1 MRGGSVAVVGGSIAG
16 CAFARAAA
24 RGGAE
29 QVTVL
34 ERSPGRLEDRGVGL
48 CVVLDRYAELVRAG
62 HLDDGIRH
70 HPLTERHWVAAD
82 PSGTHG
88 PRGRVLWVQPMAMHA
103 FHWGVLWQGL
113 RERAPDAVEFRT
125 GTTVTAVGGGGPDDG
140 PQAWVATSDG
150 RDPYDLVVGAD
161 GHRSVVRGAVCPDAR
176 PEYAGYVC
184 WRGSFDARLLD
195 RLPGGGA
202 RWPGHEV
209 ITACYPGG
217 QVVLY
222 RIPGLEPGTT
232 LVNWVFYAPAP
243 AWLHPTGD
251 TGAGGSRADCTVTG
265 DTGAGVPAHTPADP
279 NGIPAGSLDP
289 ARLDELADLADRH
302 LPPYWAGVV
311 NLTPVERILLQPI
324 HDLATPRR
332 TAGRL
337 LLAGD
342 AATLV
347 RPHNTSGAA
356 KALQDACAFEDAWR
370 SADGWD
376 DLLPGYDRERGA
388 VGRALVDLGRRL
400 GRAQVT
406 GAPDWRTIDEAGM
419 AEWWREQ
426 LAGTG
431 GFGGLSLDRPSNSPS
446 VPDGSTR
453 QTLTP

>member
-29 QVTVL
+29 RVTVL

-82 PSGTHG
+82 PGGAHG
-88 PRGRVLWVQPMAMHA
+88 PRGRVLWVQPMTMNS

-113 RERAPDAVEFRT
+113 RERAPDGVEFRA
-125 GTTVTAVGGGGPDDG
+125 GTTVTAVGGGGTADGDRGNGNGSDDVG
-140 PQAWVATSDG
+140 SGGGRDDRQAWVETADG
-150 RDPYDLVVGAD
+150 REPYDLVVGAD
-161 GHRSVVRGAVCPDAR
+161 GHRSVVRAAVCPDAR

-202 RWPGHEV
+202 RWPAHEV

-222 RIPGLEPGTT
+222 RIPGLTPGTT
-232 LVNWVFYAPAP
+232 LVNWVFYASAP
-243 AWLHPTGD
+243 AWLRPVDD
-251 TGAGGSRADCTVTG
+251 TS
-265 DTGAGVPAHTPADP
+265 ADP
-279 NGIPAGSLDP
+279 DGIPAGSLDP
-289 ARLDELADLADRH
+289 ARLDELAELADRH
-302 LPPYWAGVV
+302 LPPYWAEVV
-311 NLTPVERILLQPI
+311 NLTPVGRILLQPI

-356 KALQDACAFEDAWR
+356 KALQDACAFEAAWR
-370 SADGWD
+370 TADGWD

-406 GAPDWRTIDEAGM
+406 GAPDWTAIDEAGM
-419 AEWWREQ
+419 ADWWREQ

-431 GFGGLSLDRPSNSPS
+431 GFGGLSLDRPPNS
-446 VPDGSTR
+446 
-453 QTLTP
+453 TPPGAR

>member
-29 QVTVL
+29 RVTVL

-48 CVVLDRYAELVRAG
+48 CIVVDRYAELVRAG

-70 HPLTERHWVAAD
+70 HPLTTRHWVALEPD
-82 PSGTHG
+82 GPSRGA
-88 PRGRVLWVQPMAMHA
+88 PRGRALWVQPMRMHS

-113 RERAPDAVEFRT
+113 RERTPERVEFRT
-125 GTTVTAVGGGGPDDG
+125 GTSVTAVGGGGSVASPE
-140 PQAWVATSDG
+140 PAWVETAADG
-150 RDPYDLVVGAD
+150 REPYDLVVGAD
-161 GHRSVVRGAVCPDAR
+161 GHRSVVRAAVCPDAR
-176 PEYAGYVC
+176 PEYAGYVA

-195 RLPGGGA
+195 RLPGGAA
-202 RWPGHEV
+202 RWPEDEV
-209 ITACYPGG
+209 ITVCYPGG

-222 RIPGLEPGTT
+222 RIPGLTPDRT
-232 LVNWVFYAPAP
+232 LVNWVFYAAAPDWLLPA
-243 AWLHPTGD
+243 D
-251 TGAGGSRADCTVTG
+251 SGS
-265 DTGAGVPAHTPADP
+265 ADP

-289 ARLDELADLADRH
+289 AHLDDLAELAERM

-324 HDLATPRR
+324 HDLETPRR

-356 KALQDACAFEDAWR
+356 KALQDACAFEEAWR
-370 SADGWD
+370 AAAGIDE
-376 DLLPGYDRERGA
+376 LLPVYDRERGA
-388 VGRALVDLGRRL
+388 VGRALVELGRRL

-406 GAPDWRTIDEAGM
+406 RAPDWTAIDEAGM
-419 AEWWREQ
+419 AEWWRDQ

-431 GFGGLSLDRPSNSPS
+431 GFGGLALDRTPNPPSPH
-446 VPDGSTR
+446 DG
-453 QTLTP
+453 